1 MIWSGTGGRAAALC
15 TAVVLLGAAA
25 LPAHAATAAPAT
37 VQRVPASPELPSP
50 EEIAAAKSDAAA
62 AAAEVDRIDGL
73 LADASVARDTGMAA
87 SLAANNAYTDALVQ
101 LQIRKDAAALAD
113 AKASAAEAEQAEARK
128 VIGQL
133 AGDLY
138 RNGGM
143 TPGLGSLVG
152 GNGETLQQAATLE
165 SVAAS
170 RTRAFQAAE
179 TAAAAAASTK
189 DAAAEAR
196 RAADDAAATAESRK
210 SDAERA
216 NTERQRAV
224 TEAAAQKTVLVGQ
237 LATLRNTT
245 AALETE
251 RVDGLER
258 QRQEAQLAAV
268 TAAAAR
274 APQTGQAGTAPSAPQ
289 ASAPQSGNQPAGT
302 TGTPQGNSPGNS
314 PAAQQP
320 APAQPAPAQP
330 APPAAAPA
338 PVQPAPV
345 QPAPEQPAPAPVLPP
360 STGGSNQVAISSA
373 LAKVGAPYFYQ
384 YGGTGAYGFD
394 CSGLVQNAFAAAGKR
409 LPRTAADQFA
419 QAPVKVPLS
428 AAQPGDLLVWG
439 SAPGFYHVAIYLGG
453 GRVVQALNP
462 DAGITV
468 TDIAAMSGMQL
479 YPYAARY

>member
-113 AKASAAEAEQAEARK
+113 AKASAAEAEQAKARK

-289 ASAPQSGNQPAGT
+289 SGNQPAGT
-302 TGTPQGNSPGNS
+302 TGNTQLNS

-330 APPAAAPA
+330 TPPAAAPA

-345 QPAPEQPAPAPVLPP
+345 QPAPVQPAPEQPAPAPAPVLPP

>member
-113 AKASAAEAEQAEARK
+113 AKASAAEAEQAKARK

-289 ASAPQSGNQPAGT
+289 SGNQPAGT
-302 TGTPQGNSPGNS
+302 TGTPQGDSPGNS

-320 APAQPAPAQP
+320 VPAQP

-345 QPAPEQPAPAPVLPP
+345 QPAPAQVPPP

>member
-15 TAVVLLGAAA
+15 TAVVLLGATA
-25 LPAHAATAAPAT
+25 LPTHAATATPAT
-37 VQRVPASPELPSP
+37 VQRIPASPELPSP

-113 AKASAAEAEQAEARK
+113 AKAAAAETEQAKARK

-170 RTRAFQAAE
+170 RTRAFQTAE

-237 LATLRNTT
+237 LAALRNTSVT
-245 AALETE
+245 LETE

-274 APQTGQAGTAPSAPQ
+274 APQPGQAGTAPSAPQ

-302 TGTPQGNSPGNS
+302 TGTPQGNS

-345 QPAPEQPAPAPVLPP
+345 QPAPVQPAPAPAPVLPP

>member
-37 VQRVPASPELPSP
+37 VQRIPASPELPSP

-113 AKASAAEAEQAEARK
+113 AKASAAEAEQAKARK

-245 AALETE
+245 AALATE
-251 RVDGLER
+251 REDVLER

-274 APQTGQAGTAPSAPQ
+274 APQPGQAATTPSAPQ
-289 ASAPQSGNQPAGT
+289 ASTPQSGNRPAGT
-302 TGTPQGNSPGNS
+302 TGIPQGNS

-320 APAQPAPAQP
+320 APAQPAPPAAAP
-330 APPAAAPA
+330 APVAPA